1 MSGFD
6 AEAVLDGLKP
16 FQRNAVQHVFE
27 RFYGDGAE
35 SGRFLIADETGL
47 GKSVIAR
54 GVVARAVEH
63 LQTVDEV
70 ERIDVVYMCSNA
82 DLARQN
88 IARLNVTG
96 AETAPLT
103 TRLSLLALEVPRLR
117 SEPGSTEKKVNLV
130 SFTPATSGFSV
141 GGEPA
146 GNARERALIAIL
158 LRELLD
164 MDDDEWRAT
173 LRLFKRRVTT
183 VDRFHDRVLD
193 VAREMGQRDWTDR
206 PEPDIETLRGF
217 REALGQAPLDE
228 FRTVLALVAAA
239 DADDDAFGRVWDQTG
254 SLLGRMRRA
263 LAKASLQALEPDLV
277 ILDEFQRFR
286 ELLDAPDTSE
296 AAELAHD
303 LFSFPGV
310 RVLLLSATPY
320 KPFTQA
326 GEAEDHHR
334 DFMQT
339 IDFLADR
346 DPSTTA
352 RVTRAMSEYRSCLVS
367 GEDATSAAQAVRDA
381 LLPVMSR
388 SERPNVAGGFTPRML
403 SSGPPSA
410 EDVLDFVALREF
422 GDEVGAPIDL
432 EYWKSIPY
440 FANFMD
446 GYKPGERAR
455 ERFGT
460 PEGAR
465 AQELL
470 GRSRSLDRS
479 DLEDRRE
486 IDLGTGYLRALA
498 ADTLG
503 TGWSD
508 LLWVPPSMPY
518 LEPGGAYRSVHDV
531 TKRVVFSAWSG
542 VPTAVASLLSY
553 EAERRASG
561 SEVRSAN
568 TDIMRLNYS
577 LEQGRVGSLS
587 TLALFFPHAAMAELG
602 DPLAVARSHPSGT
615 AVPADRAES
624 VVAERLSAGAAA
636 SEASQPWE
644 AFFSRSTGLTE
655 DLTDLVSEAL
665 SGPAE
670 DDETDTDA
678 ASGLT
683 RFVEAAVERMASS
696 DKAQSHPELARFAMH
711 APGTIAYRAVSR
723 IAPDSIGPATRWV
736 TAFRIGNG
744 LRSLFNRAEVNAI
757 LDSRYGD
764 VPYWSAV
771 LQYCADGNLQAVL
784 DEYLFQLVS
793 DLGTAELTA
802 NRLLDIARHA
812 ASVLSLRT
820 VNYVGHDTDVERTP
834 IRLRSRFGLRYGG
847 RAGAAA
853 GDEQRQAD
861 VRAAFNSPFAPF
873 VLVSTSVG
881 QEGID
886 FHWWSHAV
894 VHWNLPSN
902 PVDFEQ
908 REGRVNRFGGHA
920 IRRNVAAAHWAD
932 VVASDD
938 PNPWRAAFD
947 AAGRSAAAADYGHF
961 APWWVY
967 PGRASIQRIVME
979 HPLSKDRLRYER
991 LRDSLALYRLTLGQ
1005 PRQEDMVELMKQ
1017 RGVEGTAVAP
1027 IDLRPPRYSADPQ

>member
-6 AEAVLDGLKP
+6 ANAVLAGLKP
-16 FQRNAVQHVFE
+16 FQRDAVHHVFE
-27 RFYGDGAE
+27 RFYGDDAG
-35 SGRFLIADETGL
+35 SGRFLVADETGL
-47 GKSVIAR
+47 GKSVVAR

-63 LQTVDEV
+63 LQNVDEV
-70 ERIDVVYMCSNA
+70 KRIDVVYMCSNA

-88 IARLNVTG
+88 LARLNVTG
-96 AETAPLT
+96 ADTAPLT

-117 SEPGSTEKKVNLV
+117 ADEGSTEKKVNLV

-158 LRELLD
+158 LRELLTLN
-164 MDDDEWRAT
+164 DDEWHAT
-173 LRLFKRRVTT
+173 LRLFKRRVTS
-183 VDRFHDRVLD
+183 VERFHWRVLD
-193 VAREMGQRDWTDR
+193 VAREMGQRDGSDR
-206 PEPDIETLRGF
+206 PEPDLETLNGF
-217 REALGQAPLDE
+217 RDALGQEALHE
-228 FRTVLALVAAA
+228 FRSVLALVTGHG
-239 DADDDAFGRVWDQTG
+239 ADDRDFDSVWNRTG
-254 SLLGRMRRA
+254 ALLGRMRRA

-286 ELLDAPDTSE
+286 ELLDAPETSE

-339 IDFLADR
+339 IGFLANR
-346 DPSTTA
+346 DPAITA
-352 RVTRAMSEYRSCLVS
+352 QVTRVMTEYRACLVS
-367 GEDATSAAQAVRDA
+367 GEDATSAARAVRMA

-403 SSGPPSA
+403 SSAPPTTD
-410 EDVLDFVALREF
+410 DVLDFVALREF

-460 PEGAR
+460 LEGAR

-470 GRSRSLDRS
+470 GRSRSLDRR
-479 DLEDRRE
+479 DLDARRE
-486 IDLGTGYLRALA
+486 IDLGNGYLRTIA

-518 LEPGGAYRSVHDV
+518 LEPGGAYRTVQDV

-561 SEVRSAN
+561 AATRSAN
-568 TDIMRLNYS
+568 TDVMRLNYS

-587 TLALFFPHAAMAELG
+587 TLALFFPHPALAEVG
-602 DPLAVARSHPSGT
+602 DPLAIARSFSPEAGVE
-615 AVPADRAES
+615 AGRAEAL
-624 VVAERLSAGAAA
+624 VAERLDDSAQAG
-636 SEASQPWE
+636 QPWE
-644 AFFSRSTGLTE
+644 AFFARPTGLSE
-655 DLTDLVSEAL
+655 DFVGLVGEAIGGPSEDREEESEA
-665 SGPAE
+665 SN
-670 DDETDTDA
+670 
-678 ASGLT
+678 GLV
-683 RFVEAAVERMASS
+683 RFVEAAIDRMVS
-696 DKAQSHPELARFAMH
+696 DDPSRTHPELARFAMH
-711 APGTIAYRAVSR
+711 APGIIAYRAVSR
-723 IAPDSIGPATRWV
+723 IAPDTIAPATRW
-736 TAFRIGNG
+736 TAAFRIANG
-744 LRSLFNRAEVNAI
+744 LRSLFNRAEVNAV
-757 LDSRYGD
+757 LDARYSSD

-802 NRLLDIARHA
+802 DRLLDISQHA

-820 VNYVGHDTDVERTP
+820 VNYVGHDTDVDRTQ
-834 IRLRSRFGLRYGG
+834 IRIRSRFSLRYGG
-847 RAGAAA
+847 RTGTSA

-932 VVASDD
+932 VVDSDD
-938 PNPWRAAFD
+938 PNPWRAAFE
-947 AAGRSAAAADYGHF
+947 AATRSTAAAEYGHF

-967 PGRASIQRIVME
+967 PGDASIQRIVME
-979 HPLSKDRLRYER
+979 HPLSRDRARYER

-1017 RGVEGTAVAP
+1017 RGVDGASVAS
-1027 IDLRPPRYSADPQ
+1027 IDLRPPSASA

>member
-1 MSGFD
+1 M
-6 AEAVLDGLKP
+6 
-16 FQRNAVQHVFE
+16 
-27 RFYGDGAE
+27 
-35 SGRFLIADETGL
+35 
-47 GKSVIAR
+47 IAR

-70 ERIDVVYMCSNA
+70 KRIDVVYMCSNA

-96 AETAPLT
+96 ADTAPLT

-117 SEPGSTEKKVNLV
+117 SESGSAEKKVNLV

-183 VDRFHDRVLD
+183 VERFHGRVLD
-193 VAREMGQRDWTDR
+193 VAREMGQRHWTDR
-206 PEPDIETLRGF
+206 PEPDIEMLDGF
-217 REALGQAPLDE
+217 REALGPVPLDE
-228 FRTVLALVAAA
+228 FRSVLALVTAT
-239 DADDDAFGRVWDQTG
+239 DVDDAAFSRVWDQTG

-286 ELLDAPDTSE
+286 ELLDAPETSE

-346 DPSTTA
+346 DPSVTA

-367 GEDATSAAQAVRDA
+367 GEDATAAARAVRDA

-403 SSGPPSA
+403 SSGSPTA
-410 EDVLDFVALREF
+410 DDVLDFVALREF

-446 GYKPGERAR
+446 GYKPGDRAR

-470 GRSRSLDRS
+470 GRSRSLARS
-479 DLEDRRE
+479 DLDDRRP
-486 IDLGTGYLRALA
+486 IDLGNGYLRTLA

-518 LEPGGAYRSVHDV
+518 LEPGGAYQSVSDV

-553 EAERRASG
+553 EAERQANG
-561 SEVRSAN
+561 SAARSSN

-587 TLALFFPHAAMAELG
+587 TLALFFPHPALAELG
-602 DPLAVARSHPSGT
+602 DPLAIARSHASGAT
-615 AVPADRAES
+615 VPIDHAES
-624 VVAERLSAGAAA
+624 IVVERLATDAGT
-636 SEASQPWE
+636 SEANQPWE
-644 AFFSRSTGLTE
+644 AFFSKSTGLAE
-655 DLTDLVSEAL
+655 ELTDLVSEAL
-665 SGPAE
+665 SGPDE
-670 DDETDTDA
+670 DDENAPDA

-683 RFVEAAVERMASS
+683 RFIQAAVERMADSS
-696 DKAQSHPELARFAMH
+696 EAQSHPELARFVMH

-723 IAPDSIGPATRWV
+723 IVPDSISPATRWV
-736 TAFRIGNG
+736 AAFRIANG
-744 LRSLFNRAEVNAI
+744 LRSLFNRAEVNAN
-757 LDSRYGD
+757 LDSRYSD

-802 NRLLDIARHA
+802 DRLLDMAQNA

-820 VNYVGHDTDVERTP
+820 VNYVGHDTDVDRTL

-847 RAGAAA
+847 RTGAAA

-920 IRRNVAAAHWAD
+920 IRRNVAAAHWVD

-947 AAGRSAAAADYGHF
+947 AASRSAAAAEYGHF

-967 PGRASIQRIVME
+967 PAKRAS
-979 HPLSKDRLRYER
+979 
-991 LRDSLALYRLTLGQ
+991 
-1005 PRQEDMVELMKQ
+1005 
-1017 RGVEGTAVAP
+1017 
-1027 IDLRPPRYSADPQ
+1027 SAS

>member
-1 MSGFD
+1 MH
-6 AEAVLDGLKP
+6 
-16 FQRNAVQHVFE
+16 HVFE
-27 RFYGDGAE
+27 RFYGDEAD

-63 LQTVDEV
+63 LRTVDEV
-70 ERIDVVYMCSNA
+70 KRIDIVYMCSNA

-88 IARLNVTG
+88 IERLNVTG
-96 AETAPLT
+96 AETTPFT
-103 TRLSLLALEVPRLR
+103 TRLSLLALEGRRLR

-130 SFTPATSGFSV
+130 SFTPGTSGFSV
-141 GGEPA
+141 GGEQT

-158 LRELLD
+158 LRELLG
-164 MDDDEWRAT
+164 MDDRQWRAT
-173 LRLFKRRVTT
+173 LRLFKRRVSS
-183 VDRFHDRVLD
+183 VERFSSRVTE
-193 VAREMGQRDWTDR
+193 VAREMGQRGDSDH
-206 PEPDIETLRGF
+206 PEIDADTLRDF
-217 REALGQAPLDE
+217 RNALGAEPLNE
-228 FRTVLALVAAA
+228 FRSILSLVAATEA
-239 DADDDAFGRVWDQTG
+239 DECTFGQAGDRVRT
-254 SLLGRMRRA
+254 LLGQMRRA
-263 LAKASLQALEPDLV
+263 LAKASLAALDADLV

-286 ELLDAPDTSE
+286 ELLDPAETND
-296 AAELAHD
+296 AADLAQG
-303 LFSFPGV
+303 LFSVPGV

-339 IDFLADR
+339 IDFLANR
-346 DPSTTA
+346 DPAFTE
-352 RVTRAMSEYRSCLVS
+352 RVTRAMTAYRSCLVS
-367 GEDATSAAQAVRDA
+367 GEDATAAAKVVGDA

-403 SSGPPSA
+403 SSGPPTA
-410 EDVLDFVALREF
+410 DDVLDYVALREF

-470 GRSRSLDRS
+470 GRSRSLDRD
-479 DLEDRRE
+479 DLDARRE
-486 IDLGTGYLRALA
+486 IDLGNGYLRTIA

-518 LEPGGAYRSVHDV
+518 LEPGGAYRTVQDV

-561 SEVRSAN
+561 AATRSTN
-568 TDIMRLNYS
+568 TDVMRLNYS

-587 TLALFFPHAAMAELG
+587 TLALFFPHPALAEAG
-602 DPLAVARSHPSGT
+602 DPLAIARSISPEAGVE
-615 AVPADRAES
+615 AGRAEAL
-624 VVAERLSAGAAA
+624 VAQRLDGSA
-636 SEASQPWE
+636 EAGQPWE
-644 AFFSRSTGLTE
+644 AFFARGTGLNE
-655 DLTDLVSEAL
+655 DFVGLVGDAIG
-665 SGPAE
+665 GPSE
-670 DDETDTDA
+670 DDEDETEA
-678 ASGLT
+678 SSGLV
-683 RFVEAAVERMASS
+683 RFIEAAIDRMDSA
-696 DKAQSHPELARFAMH
+696 DPAQAHPELARFAIH
-711 APGTIAYRAVSR
+711 APGIIAYRAVSR
-723 IAPDSIGPATRWV
+723 IAPDTIAPATRW
-736 TAFRIGNG
+736 TAAFRIANG
-744 LRSLFNRAEVNAI
+744 LRSLFNRAEVNAV
-757 LDSRYGD
+757 LDARYSD
-764 VPYWSAV
+764 LHYWSAV
-771 LQYCADGNLQAVL
+771 LHYCADGNLQAVL

-802 NRLLDIARHA
+802 ERLLDLAQHA

-820 VNYVGHDTDVERTP
+820 VNYVGHDTDVDRTQ
-834 IRLRSRFGLRYGG
+834 IRLRSRFSLRYGG
-847 RAGAAA
+847 RTGTAA

-938 PNPWRAAFD
+938 LNPWRAAFE
-947 AAGRSAAAADYGHF
+947 AATRSAAAAEYGHF

-967 PGRASIQRIVME
+967 PGEASIQRIVMV
-979 HPLSKDRLRYER
+979 HPLSRDRARYDR

-1017 RGVEGTAVAP
+1017 RGVDSALVAP
-1027 IDLRPPRYSADPQ
+1027 IDLRPPSSLSSTDPKG